1 MGSMTFQD
9 VTVDLTPEEW
19 QLLDCDQRTL
29 YWEVMLENFRNLIS
43 VGGPGTQTKSIFKA
57 DQGQEPWLR
66 EGENPR
72 WCCPGSKDN
81 FLDQDMFTFEKTL
94 TKKRVQNCNL
104 NTKCISSRQIQH
116 RCESNGKSLQ
126 PNSHLLSYNKNYI
139 GENSYEYKE
148 CGKAFKN
155 KFCLIRYG
163 KKPARKK
170 TLDALN
176 VGKPSKRSLVSL
188 DMRRN
193 R

>member
-72 WCCPGSKDN
+72 WCCPDVEP
-81 FLDQDMFTFEKTL
+81 T
-94 TKKRVQNCNL
+94 
-104 NTKCISSRQIQH
+104 
-116 RCESNGKSLQ
+116 LQ
-126 PNSHLLSYNKNYI
+126 PRNKCHLAVARNFTTVLSMGRASI
-139 GENSYEYKE
+139 G
-148 CGKAFKN
+148 A
-155 KFCLIRYG
+155 
-163 KKPARKK
+163 
-170 TLDALN
+170 
-176 VGKPSKRSLVSL
+176 
-188 DMRRN
+188 
-193 R
+193 